1 MGGLKLL
8 IPISILSVYSNS
20 LTAAQNLWDL
30 SLEELG
36 NIKVTNLAS
45 GSPTPLNRAAAIT
58 TVITS
63 YDLINMGARSIDD
76 ALMTVPG
83 LYVSRSDQAYAPMY
97 IFRGIYGS
105 LNPQALVMV
114 NGIPRKVLPFGNR
127 GNGWKGVPVEAVE
140 RIEVIRGPGSALY
153 GADAFAGVIN
163 IITKTNQEV
172 AGTRV
177 GVRAGSFNT
186 QDAWVQY
193 GGQVADWD
201 LFFNANVGKT
211 DGHKGWIESD
221 TQTVFDQLAQIFD
234 PDPGYQPASRSPG
247 WMNTGYEKMDLLL
260 DLSRNQWRFRAGYQ
274 SVQELGLGVGVADAL
289 SPESV
294 YESESGNVDVS
305 YTQNVWDQDLE
316 LVSELSLLYG
326 AQEAGGNTYVFP
338 KGAKVPDVCTLTL
351 TCFPTF
357 YEFSD
362 GFIGNPGF
370 KEIQAR
376 LAQYAIYSG
385 WDEHRVRVAVG
396 ITWGDVYETTETK
409 NFNMDNSPKAQGL
422 EDVSDTAEVWLPE
435 RERDS
440 FFVSVQDEWQIAND
454 WQLVAG
460 VRYDKY
466 SDFGD
471 TTNPRLALV
480 WLTSD
485 EWTTRLLYGRAY
497 RAPSLSELYAT
508 ANPVA
513 LGDTGLEPE
522 VIDTYEVAFHRSFTG
537 GSHYSLN
544 FFHYRIEDLILLT
557 EQRFTNIGE
566 RKGKGLE
573 FEFLSELTSDLSLT
587 GNYSYQ
593 KSEDLSADEDV
604 GNAPDRKGYVS
615 LNWAGNNKWN
625 LNLEWLWFG
634 TIERQPGDAREP
646 IASETLWN
654 VTARRMGLA
663 EGLELEVSVRNL
675 FDIDWSTPGSTSV
688 PGDYPA
694 PGRSGTVAIR
704 YAL

>member
-1 MGGLKLL
+1 MGGFKLL
-8 IPISILSVYSNS
+8 IPLSILSFCSNS
-20 LTAAQNLWDL
+20 LYATQNLWDL

-63 YDLINMGARSIDD
+63 YDLLNMGARTMDD
-76 ALMTVPG
+76 ALMAVPG
-83 LYVSRSDQAYAPMY
+83 LYVSRSDQAYAPTY
-97 IFRGIYGS
+97 IFRGIYS
-105 LNPQALVMV
+105 NLNPQALVMV
-114 NGIPRKVLPFGNR
+114 NGIPHKALPFGNR
-127 GNGWKGVPVEAVE
+127 GNGWKGVPVEAID

-172 AGTRV
+172 DGTHI
-177 GVRAGSFNT
+177 GARAGSFNS
-186 QDAWVQY
+186 QEAWIQF
-193 GGQVADWD
+193 GGEIADWD
-201 LFFNANVGKT
+201 VFANANVSKS

-221 TQTVFDQLAQIFD
+221 TQTVFDQLSQVFD
-234 PDPGYQPASRSPG
+234 PDPGYQPASRAPG
-247 WMNTGYEKMDLLL
+247 WMNTGYEKL
-260 DLSRNQWRFRAGYQ
+260 DLMFDVSRNKWRLRAGYQ
-274 SVQELGLGVGVADAL
+274 SVEEVGLGVGVADAL
-289 SPESV
+289 SPDSV
-294 YESESGNVDVS
+294 YETESANLDVTYSE
-305 YTQNVWDQDLE
+305 NVWDQDLE
-316 LVSELSLLYG
+316 LISELSLLYG
-326 AQEAGGNTYVFP
+326 SQEAGGNTYVFP

-357 YEFSD
+357 YEFDD

-370 KEIQAR
+370 KEVQAR

-396 ITWGDVYETTETK
+396 VSWGDVYETTETK
-409 NFNMDNSPKAQGL
+409 NFNMNNSPKAEGIV
-422 EDVSDTAEVWLPE
+422 DVSDTEEVWLPE
-435 RERDS
+435 KERDS
-440 FFVSVQDEWQIAND
+440 YFVSVQDEWQMAQD

-485 EWTTRLLYGRAY
+485 EWTSRLLYGRAY
-497 RAPSLSELYAT
+497 RAPSISELYVG

-513 LGDTGLEPE
+513 LGDIDLEPE
-522 VIDTYEVAFHRSFTG
+522 VIDTYELAFHRTLIG

-557 EQRFTNIGE
+557 DQQYTNIGE

-573 FEFLSELTSDLSLT
+573 IEFQSELTSELSLT

-593 KSEDLSADEDV
+593 KSEDLSTDEDV
-604 GNAPDRKGYVS
+604 GNAPSKQAYVS
-615 LNWAGNNKWN
+615 LNWASSNKWN
-625 LNLEWLWFG
+625 LNLEWFWFG
-634 TIERQPGDAREP
+634 QIERPPGDVRDEIP
-646 IASETLWN
+646 GETLWN
-654 VTARRMGLA
+654 LTARRMGLV
-663 EGLELEVSVRNL
+663 EGLELEVSVHNL
-675 FDIDWSTPGSTSV
+675 FDSEWRTPGSTSV

-694 PGRSGTVAIR
+694 PGRSGNITLR